1 MTIGHENMS
10 FMIAGV
16 AGSFSSAPYPH
27 LVEQCLACLFLQ
39 LLHPSLVRSLPLLP
53 PLLCILSLHRL
64 TPQPACLRLILPIL
78 LYRPPTCCRTA
89 ASSAV
94 PLTEHPIPKTR
105 AIKSVDRATA
115 SHAHSLTL
123 VAVMW
128 QPLWEGGA
136 WLASG
141 CLGRPFAL
149 AASCPVNGTLAADT
163 AARACSSN
171 EAPSRSPKP
180 ATSGSTFSRR
190 PDRSGPAWQRQL
202 Y

>member
-1 MTIGHENMS
+1 MPCMPLSSTPPSEPGALPAALATVALHTVPPPPDAA
-10 FMIAGV
+10 AGLP
-16 AGSFSSAPYPH
+16 SSHSPDPA
-27 LVEQCLACLFLQ
+27 
-39 LLHPSLVRSLPLLP
+39 LPPADLLP
-53 PLLCILSLHRL
+53 HGR
-64 TPQPACLRLILPIL
+64 
-78 LYRPPTCCRTA
+78 